1 MLKNKSMFFDLD
13 GTLLGVSRKLHPETE
28 EELRKARENG
38 NKIYLCSGRPPK
50 YLQTGICREFPFDGM
65 VACAGGCV
73 LCGDDFIFE
82 NAIPL
87 SVIEDVLSFFRTCG
101 IAWQFDTK
109 DGTYSTPEMDRLFS
123 EAISRAVGTESE
135 QAEGFRKEQE
145 HLYDLGVN
153 HRMADWTPDL
163 KVQKIIF
170 TTPDLASYDA
180 LCRQMSD
187 RFVINIFFKDEHNAA
202 GELFPLNCTKE
213 QGIARILE
221 HTGASWEDTIG
232 FGDSRNDLEML
243 QAVRIKV
250 AAVYAP
256 DEVRAAADLFF
267 ENPDQG
273 GIGKVL
279 RRLNSE
285 MS

>member
-1 MLKNKSMFFDLD
+1 MFFDLD
-13 GTLLGVSRKLHPETE
+13 GTLLGVSRKLHPDTL
-28 EELRKARENG
+28 EELHKAKQAG

-50 YLQTGICREFPFDGM
+50 YLKTGICREFPFDGM

-87 SVIEDVLSFFRTCG
+87 SVIEDVLSFFRQHH

-109 DGTYSTPEMDRLFS
+109 EGTYSTPDMDKLF
-123 EAISRAVGTESE
+123 EDAITRAVGGESE
-135 QAEGFRKEQE
+135 RAEGFRKEQE
-145 HLYDLGVN
+145 KLYDLGVN
-153 HRMADWTPDL
+153 HRMADWTPDM

-170 TTPDLASYDA
+170 TTPDLESYEA
-180 LCRQMSD
+180 LCEQMAE
-187 RFVINIFFKDEHNAA
+187 RFVINIFFKDAYAAA

-213 QGIARILE
+213 QGIARILA
-221 HTGASWEDTIG
+221 HSGASWEDTIG

-256 DEVRAAADLFF
+256 EEVRAAADLFF
-267 ENPDQG
+267 EDPDQG
-273 GIGKVL
+273 GLAKVL

-285 MS
+285 TP